1 MTVNAMMLFGEAIWA
16 DVPYSVSRLAFTL
29 GFMTLMIVLAVGIVR
44 WRYSGQLIAE
54 VATTI
59 GVFLFV
65 IGAVVYTAAFRGL
78 RPMEMIFAWGFSAIT
93 IYWFVTR
100 LNSIVSRPLSQMER
114 LGKSINQGDWSALL
128 SRSGEDASF
137 EQREFGAALAD
148 VAELIRETQRAAES
162 VLAASHEVATIGGA
176 AAEAGVRNMQ
186 SLDQFSGATATNLHV
201 AGKIRD
207 TAQQLTAAAGAV
219 HASAHEALEISR
231 AVQERAKA
239 GVREAELA
247 TAAVTG
253 ISGIARETGD
263 RIGAVREATDTI
275 GEITHVVRDI
285 VTQTNLLSL
294 NAAIEAARA
303 GEHGKGFA
311 VVADEVRKLAAQS
324 ASSLGHIEELISDVS
339 IRMGEATSQIELMDR
354 SVADAE
360 QVARAAMEVFRAIE
374 ADAERTY
381 QLASSVVG
389 AARQQEVL
397 VSTLGEASESVV
409 AGADNTASAT
419 RQISEANLGARARN
433 DQLRQMSAALETA
446 AASLAAV
453 VARFGGRK

>member
-186 SLDQFSGATATNLHV
+186 SLDQFTGATATNLQV

-263 RIGAVREATDTI
+263 RIGAVREATGTI

-409 AGADNTASAT
+409 AAADNTASAT
-419 RQISEANLGARARN
+419 RQISEVNLGARARN

>member
-1 MTVNAMMLFGEAIWA
+1 MMLNMVLLLGEGMW
-16 DVPYSVSRLAFTL
+16 DSVPYSLGRLVFTLAF
-29 GFMTLMIVLAVGIVR
+29 MTAMIAIAVGLVR

-65 IGAVVYTAAFRGL
+65 IGTVVYTAAFRGL
-78 RPMEMIFAWGFSAIT
+78 RPMEMIFAWGFSALA

-100 LNSIVSRPLSQMER
+100 LNSIIARPLAQMER
-114 LGKSINQGDWSALL
+114 LGKSIHQGDWSALL
-128 SRSGEDASF
+128 AKNGEDSTF

-162 VLAASHEVATIGGA
+162 VLATSGEVASIGGA
-176 AAEAGVRNMQ
+176 AAEAGIRNMQ
-186 SLDQFSGATATNLHV
+186 SLEQFTGATASNLQV
-201 AGKIRD
+201 AGRIRD
-207 TAQQLTAAAGAV
+207 TARQLTAAAGAV
-219 HASAHEALEISR
+219 HDSAHEALEISR

-247 TAAVTG
+247 TSAVTG

-263 RIGAVREATDTI
+263 RIGAVREATSTI
-275 GEITHVVRDI
+275 SEITHVVRDI

-324 ASSLGHIEELISDVS
+324 ASSLEHIEVLISDVS

-354 SVADAE
+354 AVAGAE
-360 QVARAAMEVFRAIE
+360 QVSKAAMEVFRAIE
-374 ADAERTY
+374 ADAERTH
-381 QLASSVVG
+381 QLASSVVQ
-389 AARQQEVL
+389 ASRQQEVL

-409 AGADNTASAT
+409 SVADSTANAT
-419 RQISEANLGARARN
+419 RQISEAAISARDRN
-433 DQLRQMSAALETA
+433 DQLRQMSSALEAA

-453 VARFGGRK
+453 VARFGGNR